1 MNDKFPEFH
10 DTTIEDQYKI
20 TTNVNGIECNVQI
33 LDTAGQEDY
42 ITMMDSWISFADGYI
57 LVFSVD
63 DEYSFEVIKDR
74 IEKIMVLKFNE
85 FKAKPPIVIVGNKCD
100 LDEDR
105 KVSYDEAYGFSK
117 DLGVEYIECSAL
129 NKINVKEA
137 FVKLFSK
144 MITKTKEEKSEIS
157 ERKRC
162 FCF

>member
-105 KVSYDEAYGFSK
+105 KVNYDEAYGFSK

-157 ERKRC
+157 ERKKC